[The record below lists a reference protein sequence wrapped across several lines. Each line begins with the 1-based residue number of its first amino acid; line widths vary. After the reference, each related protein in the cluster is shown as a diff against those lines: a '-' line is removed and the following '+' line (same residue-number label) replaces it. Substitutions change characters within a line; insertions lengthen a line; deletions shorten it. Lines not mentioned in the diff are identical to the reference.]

1 MCGGCISL
9 SNAEGCIRSFLFPV
23 YSSFCSDKCLKSY
36 KDILFPKLTAL
47 YDEIFQNWHH
57 FMTPLFNHAVAFCHH
72 FSSIT
77 FPSSFYSGSMPSD
90 YYDILSNC
98 RRIVPSL
105 FISAVVLYRHAL
117 QYLQAK
123 NKDHVFLHSPCLNN
137 LYSIVNPF
145 PSSSM
150 HSVLIPHSLP
160 IPHQICFS
168 FLHPPQHCPDLLP
181 A

>member
-1 MCGGCISL
+1 MSWHFNHLLLFISYIYFFKCRHSNIYSLARCNREIPGVQNKVLCGGCISL
-9 SNAEGCIRSFLFPV
+9 SNAEGCIRSFFPV

-36 KDILFPKLTAL
+36 KNILFPKLTAL

-123 NKDHVFLHSPCLNN
+123 K
-137 LYSIVNPF
+137 
-145 PSSSM
+145 
-150 HSVLIPHSLP
+150 
-160 IPHQICFS
+160 
-168 FLHPPQHCPDLLP
+168 
-181 A
+181 